1 MFYDKDKIKESLTL
15 DDTFRIVE
23 SLGGK
28 PEYSSFGFISE
39 TICHN
44 HPGEGSRKL
53 YYYANNKLFFCYT
66 ECGSMD
72 ILEVI
77 RKSKTLSEMDEYTLY
92 LSMQYVA
99 SMFNYDFEIEN
110 QEKNCVK
117 SDLQIL
123 KNYTTISKNLEKTKL
138 EYKLYSDK
146 ILNNLGFVPPAPWIA
161 EGITIDTMKKYKIK
175 YYGTDHK
182 IVIPHFNMNNE
193 LIGIRGRALS
203 KEDETLYGKYMPIK
217 INQVMYNHPLST
229 NLYGLNFNLENIKQL
244 KKIII
249 FEAEKSVLLYDSLFG
264 SENNISVAVCGSSI
278 STTQQDIIKNICCVD
293 EVIIAFDKEFQVI
306 GDKEFNKNKEF
317 LLGLASKFKNYS
329 NVSIVFDK
337 FDMIGYKDS
346 PIDRGK
352 ETFEFLLNNRILI

>member
-15 DDTFRIVE
+15 DDTFRIIE
-23 SLGGK
+23 NLGGK

-44 HPGEGSRKL
+44 HQGEGSRKL
-53 YYYANNKLFFCYT
+53 YYYSNNKLFFCYT

-77 RKSKTLSEMDEYTLY
+77 RRNKSLEDGEYTLY

-99 SMFNYDFEIEN
+99 SMFDYNFEVEN
-110 QEKNCVK
+110 QEKSLVK
-117 SDLQIL
+117 NDLQIL
-123 KNYTTISKNLEKTKL
+123 KNYTVISKKTEKTKL
-138 EYKLYSDK
+138 EYNLYNDK
-146 ILNNLGFVPPAPWIA
+146 ILNNLGFIPPQPWLN
-161 EGITIDTMKKYKIK
+161 EGITIDTMKRYKIR

-203 KEDETLYGKYMPIK
+203 KEDENLYGKYMPIK
-217 INQVMYNHPLST
+217 INKTMYTHPLST
-229 NLYGLNFNLENIKQL
+229 NLYGLNLNLNNIK
-244 KKIII
+244 KIRKIII
-249 FEAEKSVLLYDSLFG
+249 FEAEKSVLLYDSMFG
-264 SENNISVAVCGSSI
+264 EENNISVAVCGSSI
-278 STTQQDIIKNICCVD
+278 SIVQQDIIKNICCVD
-293 EVIIAFDKEFQVI
+293 EVILAFDKEFQNI

-346 PIDRGK
+346 PIDKGK

>member
-15 DDTFRIVE
+15 DDTFRIIE
-23 SLGGK
+23 NLGGR

-44 HPGEGSRKL
+44 HQGEGSRKL
-53 YYYANNKLFFCYT
+53 YYYSNNKLFFCYT

-77 RKSKTLSEMDEYTLY
+77 RRNKSLEDGEYTLY

-99 SMFNYDFEIEN
+99 SMFDYNFEIEN
-110 QEKNCVK
+110 QEKSLVK
-117 SDLQIL
+117 NDLQIL
-123 KNYTTISKNLEKTKL
+123 KNYTVINKKTEKTKL
-138 EYKLYSDK
+138 EYSLYNDQ
-146 ILNNLGFVPPAPWIA
+146 ILNNLGFIPPQPWLN
-161 EGITIDTMKKYKIK
+161 EGITIDTMKRYKIR

-193 LIGIRGRALS
+193 LIGIRGRALA
-203 KEDETLYGKYMPIK
+203 KEDENLYGKYMPIK
-217 INQVMYNHPLST
+217 INKTMYTHPLST
-229 NLYGLNFNLENIKQL
+229 NLYGLNLNLNNIK
-244 KKIII
+244 KIRKIII
-249 FEAEKSVLLYDSLFG
+249 FEAEKSVLLYDSMFG
-264 SENNISVAVCGSSI
+264 EENNISVAVCGSSI
-278 STTQQDIIKNICCVD
+278 SITQQDIIKNICCVD
-293 EVIIAFDKEFQVI
+293 EVILAFDKEFQNI

-346 PIDRGK
+346 PIDKGK